1 MEYYSENR
9 YNNWINRIKEAKV
22 DLDNPDS
29 IAVFDQMM
37 EDFVVACINILRAV
51 KEREI
56 KKEQAFEELEEMRR
70 LISESV
76 KFEDPFKTDLYDFA
90 REGLKVAVESTKMKL
105 EGKKTTKSFESL
117 LKEALK
123 KEKEGDFDGAFQVV
137 ARMGVKVLA
146 GEKLPED
153 IELPE
158 DGFVLNWLDGLDAIN
173 TAMILSEI
181 DAPSSEELDE
191 E

>member
-9 YNNWINRIKEAKV
+9 YNNWINRIREANV
-22 DLDNPDS
+22 DLNDPDS
-29 IAVFDQMM
+29 IAVFDQMV

-56 KKEQAFEELEEMRR
+56 TKKQAFEELEDMRN
-70 LISESV
+70 LISESID
-76 KFEDPFKTDLYDFA
+76 FGDTFKTDLFDFA

-123 KEKEGDFDGAFQVV
+123 KEREGDFDGAFQTV
-137 ARMGVKVLA
+137 AKMGIKILA

-153 IELPE
+153 LELPE

-181 DAPSSEELDE
+181 DSPSAESDE